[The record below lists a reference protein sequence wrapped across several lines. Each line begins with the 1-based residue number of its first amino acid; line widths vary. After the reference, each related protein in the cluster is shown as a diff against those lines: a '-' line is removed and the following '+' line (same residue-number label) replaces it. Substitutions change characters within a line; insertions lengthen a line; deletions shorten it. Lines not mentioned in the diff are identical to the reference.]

1 MDGAEIQSYVA
12 KTRGANTHSS
22 KASLFSKL
30 VESLFGGEVDV
41 ALAPDVFPEL
51 EEHLIAEKGT
61 LAVKK
66 KEDTPEP
73 NLIIEFRTTK
83 LDPLRSGEIIE
94 RAKDQ
99 LRRFAYAIWRERQP
113 ELRCLLTASDGVHNF
128 VYRPSLKGDLDS
140 VDLEGVSPFTIDKK
154 LREIIDLE
162 EISRQDFSRGDPERV
177 CKWLERIIFGR
188 LSDG

>member
-1 MDGAEIQSYVA
+1 MKSL
-12 KTRGANTHSS
+12 
-22 KASLFSKL
+22 KADALKEGLRFLHAMEGKERVSLHPRL
-30 VESLFGGEVDV
+30 HLPPRLPQPLGGD
-41 ALAPDVFPEL
+41 
-51 EEHLIAEKGT
+51 H
-61 LAVKK
+61 
-66 KEDTPEP
+66 
-73 NLIIEFRTTK
+73 
-83 LDPLRSGEIIE
+83 GEIIE

-154 LREIIDLE
+154 LRQIIDLE